1 MTNPMKDFKT
11 IDLTINIRKITQGDS
26 WRWKTKQAI
35 KRIKQ
40 HLLKYYK
47 LTKSDADVSLAPELN
62 KHIFSRGMKNPP
74 KKIRVRVEPSTSRK
88 DANRRVFRVSQI
100 IVGGFKGLST
110 ECVVE

>member
-1 MTNPMKDFKT
+1 MSNPMKDFRT
-11 IDLTINIRKITQGDS
+11 IELTINIRKITHNDS

-47 LTKSDADVSLAPELN
+47 LSNTDADISIAPDLN
-62 KHIFSRGMKNPP
+62 KYLFSRGMKNPP
-74 KKIRVRVEPSTSRK
+74 KRIRVKIEPGTSRK

-100 IVGGFKGLST
+100 VVGSFKGMAT
-110 ECVVE
+110 EVVVE